1 MSEPDL
7 LSPPPS
13 GPPASNLPEVTV
25 SDLAAGIRRTLEDA
39 FGQVR
44 VRGELSRVTIARS
57 GHVYFDLKDDKA
69 VIACVMWK
77 GNFSRLDFRPE
88 EGLEVVAEGRVS
100 AYPGQSKYQLITDT
114 LRPAGLGALMKLLE
128 DRKRKLA
135 AEGLFDAARK
145 RPLPFLP
152 RVIGVVTS
160 PTGAVIRDILHR
172 LSERFPVHVLV
183 WPSLVQGDRAA
194 EQIARG
200 IAGLNALREGGPIP
214 RPDLII
220 VARGGGSIEDLWPF
234 NEEIVVRAAAGSAIP
249 LISAVGHE
257 TDTTLIDF
265 ASDLR
270 APTPTAAAER
280 AVPVR
285 AELLSAVADLGA
297 RGLRA
302 LTRRVERQRL
312 ELRAVAARLPSP
324 RQILGLK
331 AQRLDLASDALT
343 RVGREMITT
352 RAQRLS
358 LARQRLRPE
367 ALARDLTRR
376 ERVLAQA
383 DLRLLAALK
392 RGVARREEALAR
404 ASRRL
409 TRQEPSRALTVAS
422 DRLDRLA
429 RRLSPAIAR
438 RLGAGVEAL
447 AARARLLD
455 SLSFERTLERGFVLV
470 RHADG
475 RVASRGAGLKP
486 GERLEL
492 AFADGTRAAVV
503 DGQAGAPKPARAAKP
518 EQAGL
523 FDSSS
528 DLR

>member
-1 MSEPDL
+1 MSETDL
-7 LSPPPS
+7 LT
-13 GPPASNLPEVTV
+13 PPAPSNLPEVTV

-39 FGQVR
+39 FGFVR

-69 VIACVMWK
+69 VIACVIWK
-77 GNFSRLDFRPE
+77 GNFARLDFRPE
-88 EGLEVVAEGRVS
+88 EGLEVVAEGKIS

-128 DRKRKLA
+128 DRKKKLT

-145 RPLPFLP
+145 RPIPFLP

-172 LSERFPVHVLV
+172 LAERFPVHVIV
-183 WPSLVQGDRAA
+183 WPSLVQGERAA
-194 EQIARG
+194 DQIARG
-200 IAGLNALREGGPIP
+200 IAGLNALPVGGAIP

-234 NEEIVVRAAAGSAIP
+234 NEEIAVRAAAASAIP

-257 TDTTLIDF
+257 TDTTLIDY

-297 RGLRA
+297 RALRA
-302 LTRRVERQRL
+302 LTRRVERERL

-331 AQRLDLASDALT
+331 AQRLDLASDGLT
-343 RVGREMITT
+343 RAGREMITA
-352 RAQRLS
+352 RAHRLN

-367 ALARDLTRR
+367 ALTRDLTRR
-376 ERVLAQA
+376 ERLLSVAEG
-383 DLRLLAALK
+383 RLQAALK
-392 RGVARREEALAR
+392 RWVARREEALAR
-404 ASRRL
+404 GTRRL
-409 TRQEPSRALTVAS
+409 ARQEPSRALALAS
-422 DRLDRLA
+422 ERLSRLA
-429 RRLSPAIAR
+429 KRLTPAVTRRLALRAEA
-438 RLGAGVEAL
+438 LGARV
-447 AARARLLD
+447 RLLET
-455 SLSFERTLERGFVLV
+455 LSFERTLERGFVLV

-475 RVASRGAGLKP
+475 RVAARSGPLKP
-486 GERLEL
+486 GERVEL
-492 AFADGTRAAVV
+492 SFADGTRSAVI
-503 DGQAGAPKPARAAKP
+503 DGAPGTPRAPRPAKPP

-523 FDSSS
+523 FDG
-528 DLR
+528 